1 MKTLQDEMMAYTQN
15 VKSLHNTSEELCRRG
30 VTIYRNG
37 QHYDLNDLERLDT
50 SIETIA
56 ENLSKLCRYSG
67 NTRGFYSV
75 AEHSVEVSRALLLAF
90 GNPRLSLAGLL
101 HDASEAYIND
111 LLYTV
116 KVELKDSFYTEVE
129 DKLERL
135 IFKRYGVVQFL
146 GSRLIKQVDVQS
158 CNVEFETLL
167 SNKFKEKPR
176 TLLPDDARQAFLY
189 QYRLLR
195 HLIDTYDKLECL
207 TQTGSHKLKP
217 QYDKGSVVDDIVD
230 DIAQRKIVVFAEVW
244 QTAMGHMCIKDTCKD
259 RRTFRL
265 SKLGI
270 EYTFDIAVDAYV
282 ATEDKALCNKRTGV
296 AINDSYPFLP
306 QRITID
312 RITVP
317 TSTFEISGIKLTADE
332 TARICTAL
340 EQTLPID
347 FYTHTHLDEQ

>member
-1 MKTLQDEMMAYTQN
+1 MKTLQDEMVAYTQN
-15 VKSLHNTSEELCRRG
+15 VKSLHNTSEELCRKG

-37 QHYDLNDLERLDT
+37 QHYDLNNLEQLDT

-67 NTRGFYSV
+67 NTREFYSV
-75 AEHSVEVSRALLLAF
+75 AEHSVEVSRTLLLAF
-90 GNPRLSLAGLL
+90 GNPRLSFAGLL

-129 DKLERL
+129 DRLERL
-135 IFKRYGVVQFL
+135 IFERYGIEQFL

-167 SNKFKEKPR
+167 SNKFEEKPK
-176 TLLPDDARQAFLY
+176 TMLPDDARQAFLY

-195 HLIDTYDKLECL
+195 HLIDTYDGLECL

-217 QYDKGSVVDDIVD
+217 QHNSESTISEIID
-230 DIAQRKIVVFAEVW
+230 DIAQRKIVIFANVW
-244 QTAMGHMCIKDTCKD
+244 ETAMGHVCIKDACKD

-265 SKLGI
+265 MKLGI
-270 EYTFDIAVDAYV
+270 EYTFDIVVDAHIP
-282 ATEDKALCNKRTGV
+282 TEDETFCNKRTGV
-296 AINDSYPFLP
+296 TINDGLP
-306 QRITID
+306 SRQITID
-312 RITVP
+312 RVTVP
-317 TSTFEISGIKLTADE
+317 TSTFEISGIELTEDE
-332 TARICTAL
+332 TARICTAI
-340 EQTLPID
+340 EQTLSID
-347 FYTHTHLDEQ
+347 FYTHTHLNEI

>member
-1 MKTLQDEMMAYTQN
+1 MKTLQDEMVAYTQN
-15 VKSLHNTSEELCRRG
+15 VKSLHNTSEELCRKG

-37 QHYDLNDLERLDT
+37 QHYDLNNLEQLDT

-67 NTRGFYSV
+67 NTREFYSV
-75 AEHSVEVSRALLLAF
+75 AEHSVEVSRTLLLAF

-135 IFKRYGVVQFL
+135 IFKRYDIEQFL

-167 SNKFKEKPR
+167 SNKFEEKPR
-176 TLLPDDARQAFLY
+176 TLLPDDARRAFLY

-195 HLIDTYDKLECL
+195 HLIDTYDGLECL

-217 QYDKGSVVDDIVD
+217 QYDKGSVVEDILD
-230 DIAQRKIVVFAEVW
+230 DIAQRKLVILVNVW
-244 QTAMGHMCIKDTCKD
+244 ETAMGHMCIKDACKD

-265 SKLGI
+265 SKLNV
-270 EYTFDIAVDAYV
+270 EYTFDIVVSAYV
-282 ATEDKALCNKRTGV
+282 AMEDEILCSKRTG
-296 AINDSYPFLP
+296 AIINGDLP
-306 QRITID
+306 SQRITID
-312 RITVP
+312 CVTVP
-317 TSTFEISGIKLTADE
+317 TSTFEISGVKLTADE

-340 EQTLPID
+340 EQTLSID
-347 FYTHTHLDEQ
+347 FYAHIHLNGL

>member
-1 MKTLQDEMMAYTQN
+1 MKTLQDEMVAYTQN
-15 VKSLHNTSEELCRRG
+15 VKSLHNTSEELCRKG

-37 QHYDLNDLERLDT
+37 QHYDLNNLEQLDT

-67 NTRGFYSV
+67 NTREFYSV
-75 AEHSVEVSRALLLAF
+75 AEHSVEVSRTLLLAF

-116 KVELKDSFYTEVE
+116 KVELKDSFYTETE
-129 DKLERL
+129 DRLERL
-135 IFKRYGVVQFL
+135 IFKRYDIEQFL

-167 SNKFKEKPR
+167 SNKFEEKPK
-176 TLLPDDARQAFLY
+176 TLLPDDARQSFLY

-195 HLIDTYDKLECL
+195 HLIDTYGKLECL

-217 QYDKGSVVDDIVD
+217 QYDKGSVVEDIIA
-230 DIAQRKIVVFAEVW
+230 DIAQRKIVLFAELW
-244 QTAMGHMCIKDTCKD
+244 ETAMGHMCVKDICKD

-265 SKLGI
+265 SKLNV
-270 EYTFDIAVDAYV
+270 EYTFDIAVSAYV
-282 ATEDKALCNKRTGV
+282 AMEEEILCSKRTGAV
-296 AINDSYPFLP
+296 INDNLP
-306 QRITID
+306 SQRITID
-312 RITVP
+312 CVTVP
-317 TSTFEISGIKLTADE
+317 TSTFEISGVKLTEDE
-332 TARICTAL
+332 TARICKAL

-347 FYTHTHLDEQ
+347 FYVHRHFNGR